1 MAKKKACKKSCAKK
15 CSKKKCDQ
23 VPQENKDTGFEIK
36 PLTKTDY
43 FFGMI
48 KKAFGYE

>member
-1 MAKKKACKKSCAKK
+1 MAKKKACKKSCGKK
-15 CSKKKCDQ
+15 CSKKPPTEKKQEIPEFQ
-23 VPQENKDTGFEIK
+23 VK
-36 PLTKTDY
+36 PLTKSDY